1 MFLNVAK
8 CVTICVTFAFFT
20 LGCGAEVKHYNNLIV
35 GGGPAGL
42 YTAWRLSSKSGRPNE
57 STAIFEWSAKRLGGR
72 IFTKTF
78 QYGQHL
84 ELGGMRFTEEHKV
97 LQKVLTMLNLTHHI
111 VNFTMTSDRL
121 YYIRGEHIY
130 GSRISYRG
138 VPYKTDV
145 PEYSRMDP
153 TQLFEKIADR
163 VIGGNQPGNAEEW
176 CRFYDNAT
184 LPSSFNSTIYKAG
197 DVIGNIGYWN
207 LLMDQLGSEAFQYL
221 ADAGGYTAN
230 VINQNAAQAVHR
242 NSEFG
247 NGVKFK
253 TLDRGYSLL
262 IDKLANESLKQSVKI
277 FRGQRLTHFHW
288 DAKVKKFYSTFVQ
301 YDENGTSTSN
311 QTVVTSDTLFL
322 CMPKNSIDLIHE
334 NDVANSSSWPHSELK
349 VLKNSRGKYFIESI
363 IQQPAYKIGLLYN
376 TSWWLNAT
384 FPPNLNKLYLE
395 RKTENLNYGPS
406 ITDLPLR
413 QIYYMGDNRMGYKLQ
428 YFSILASYDDTH
440 FPKFWRGLELTPQQV
455 ATKPTSEDLQPLS
468 QGTKVPENMLQMV
481 QKQLNLVHFNTTE
494 MKVPKPI
501 DGYFMNWDLNP
512 FQAGYH
518 AWKPHYKLAEAQYYM
533 TRPGEEVGVPLFVA
547 GSAYSNIQGWVEGA
561 FDTAESILVDKFGL
575 PPLTEN
581 YLLICRP
588 QNK

>member
-1 MFLNVAK
+1 MFSNVAK

-20 LGCGAEVKHYNNLIV
+20 LSCGAEVKHYKNLIV

-42 YTAWRLSSKSGRPNE
+42 YTAWRLSNQSGQPNE

-78 QYGQHL
+78 PKGQYL
-84 ELGGMRFTEEHKV
+84 ELGGMRFTEEHQV
-97 LQKVLTMLNLTHHI
+97 LQKVLTSLDLQKHV
-111 VNFTMTSDRL
+111 VNFPMTSDRL
-121 YYIRGEHIY
+121 YYIRGEHLY
-130 GSRISYRG
+130 GSNISYSG
-138 VPYKTDV
+138 VPYKTDAH
-145 PEYSRMDP
+145 EHRHMDP
-153 TQLFEKIADR
+153 DKLLKILADR
-163 VIGGNQPGNAEEW
+163 VIGENQPSNAEEW

-207 LLMDQLGSEAFQYL
+207 LILDQMGSEAFHYL

-230 VINQNAAQAVHR
+230 VINQNAAKAVHR
-242 NSEFG
+242 KSA
-247 NGVKFK
+247 VPYK
-253 TLDRGYSLL
+253 TLKQGYSFL
-262 IDKLANESLKQSVKI
+262 IDTLAKESLKQSVKI
-277 FRGQRLTHFHW
+277 VQGQRLTHFHW
-288 DAKVKKFYSTFVQ
+288 DAKEKKFYSTFVQ
-301 YDENGTSTSN
+301 YNKNGTSTGN

-334 NDVANSSSWPHSELK
+334 NDVANPNSWPHPERK

-363 IQQPAYKIGLLYN
+363 IQQSAYKIGLLYD
-376 TSWWLNAT
+376 TPWWLSAT
-384 FPPNLNKLYLE
+384 FPPNLDVQII
-395 RKTENLNYGPS
+395 TDNLNYGPS

-413 QIYYMGDNRMGYKLQ
+413 QIYYMGDNRMMDMNQSYG
-428 YFSILASYDDTH
+428 ILASYDDTH

-455 ATKPTSEDLQPLS
+455 ATKPFSEDLQPLS
-468 QGTKVPENMLQMV
+468 NGTKVPENMLQMV
-481 QKQLNLVHFNTTE
+481 QKQLNLLHFNTTE

-518 AWKPHYKLAEAQYYM
+518 AWKSHYKLAEAQYYM

-547 GSAYSNIQGWVEGA
+547 GSAYSNVQGWVEGA